1 MATNINIYIYVYLY
15 ICIYVYLYI
24 CMYKEQQMKS
34 GVRTLAGNR
43 MYSRKLKY
51 MSSYSGE
58 LRQKRTCRIESKPV
72 TQQPGNG
79 NSTGIR
85 SVSTVHTCGGVAY
98 SEHALVE

>member
-1 MATNINIYIYVYLY
+1 
-15 ICIYVYLYI
+15 
-24 CMYKEQQMKS
+24 MYKEQQMKS
-34 GVRTLAGNR
+34 GVRTSNR

-98 SEHALVE
+98 SEHSLVE